1 MNFLRFN
8 LVFHTPSNYWA
19 WRGLRWGKDDLCERE
34 RARWVGI
41 NAQAFPV
48 QGPRFYSYSSGFSS
62 ALDKANPDL
71 WHLHSLW
78 IYPGVAMERWSRLA
92 CKPYMVTPNGMLE
105 PWALSNSGW
114 KKNWRD
120 FFYENATRKHSTTIE
135 RQGGREKEQP
145 KVGPKGEGLGTT
157 ESNDTNAHGLY
168 RSVGRCLGKPS
179 WRCVFKSLHNRAC
192 TGF

>member
-1 MNFLRFN
+1 LRFN

-114 KKNWRD
+114 KKTGGIFFMRMRHENIQPQSSARAGVRKSNRRLARRVRD
-120 FFYENATRKHSTTIE
+120 WERPNQMTRMRTDY
-135 RQGGREKEQP
+135 
-145 KVGPKGEGLGTT
+145 T
-157 ESNDTNAHGLY
+157 EA
-168 RSVGRCLGKPS
+168 
-179 WRCVFKSLHNRAC
+179 
-192 TGF
+192 